1 MAQDLRE
8 LFEQNRKEEN
18 FEMKKGHKN
27 RFMERLDEEMPV
39 EQRSSSMQ
47 WLRIAASIVVLLGVG
62 TFFFFFNADKDFP
75 EQGIKVV
82 DRENFDDNKQNISL
96 GDLSP
101 DLQKLETYYLANI
114 NLELASLEVSEEN
127 KDLVEGYMEQLSELS
142 AEYNQLI
149 KELNEIGPNDQTIEA
164 LIKNFQLQLTLIQKL
179 KTKLNQLKSSENEQQ
194 TNII

>member
-1 MAQDLRE
+1 MVQDLRE
-8 LFEQNRKEEN
+8 LFEQKRKEEN

-39 EQRSSSMQ
+39 EQKGSSMQ
-47 WLRIAASIVVLLGVG
+47 WLRIAASIVVLLGVSA
-62 TFFFFFNADKDFP
+62 FFFFNTEKDLP
-75 EQGIKVV
+75 EQGVKVV
-82 DRENFDDNKQNISL
+82 ERENLEDNKQNISL

-114 NLELASLEVSEEN
+114 NLELASLEVSEKN

>member
-8 LFEQNRKEEN
+8 LFEQKRKEEN

-27 RFMERLDEEMPV
+27 RFMQRLDEEMPV
-39 EQRSSSMQ
+39 EQKGSSMQ

-62 TFFFFFNADKDFP
+62 AFFFFNTDKDLP
-75 EQGIKVV
+75 ENGVKVV
-82 DRENFDDNKQNISL
+82 DRKNLKDNKQNISL